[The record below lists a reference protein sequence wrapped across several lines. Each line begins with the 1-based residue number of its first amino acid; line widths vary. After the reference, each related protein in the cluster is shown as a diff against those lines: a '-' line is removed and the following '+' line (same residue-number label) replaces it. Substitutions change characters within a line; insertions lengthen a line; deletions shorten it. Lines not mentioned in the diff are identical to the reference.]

1 MMNFILIGVEV
12 VKRCL
17 QALAPHNFAVWSSKD
32 SKENVQRNMVELLR
46 EEQQL
51 DERGIVFS
59 SAADSFLTVA
69 DSGEIRIG

>member
-1 MMNFILIGVEV
+1 MQLCRLVEQG
-12 VKRCL
+12 L
-17 QALAPHNFAVWSSKD
+17 E
-32 SKENVQRNMVELLR
+32 ENVQRNMVELLR